1 MDRRDCLIGLAA
13 MFAGACS
20 VLPERAVT
28 APTAGAPLEPPARQ
42 PKRAPR
48 IGLAL
53 GGGAAR
59 GFAHIGVI
67 KALETNGIEAEIVA
81 GTSAGA
87 VVGSLY
93 AAGHGAFDLQ
103 ALAFELE
110 KSAVTDWSL
119 FERGWVKGEALERF
133 INEHVGNRPIEQLK
147 RRFCAVAT
155 DLQQG
160 RMTAFSSGNTGQA
173 VRASAAVPGVF
184 APVLIRGVEYVDG
197 GVSSPV
203 PVRVARQMGAEL
215 VIAVDISA
223 RPSGKRGRGSLDVLL
238 DAAAI
243 MGNRIAS
250 VETAEAEIV
259 VRPAVQGLT
268 ATAFEDRH
276 RAILEGERAGFAA
289 IAAIKQ
295 RIARTQG
302 TA

>member
-1 MDRRDCLIGLAA
+1 MDRRTSLAA
-13 MFAGACS
+13 LSALFASACGILPGRDGPALAGAS
-20 VLPERAVT
+20 VQPPSIRPRA
-28 APTAGAPLEPPARQ
+28 
-42 PKRAPR
+42 KPR

-67 KALETNGIEAEIVA
+67 KALETNGIEADFVA

-93 AAGHGAFDLQ
+93 SAGFGAFDLQ
-103 ALAFELE
+103 KLAFELE
-110 KSAVTDWSL
+110 KSAMTDWSL
-119 FERGWVKGEALERF
+119 FERGWVKGEALEQF
-133 INEHVGNRPIEQLK
+133 INERVGNRPIEQLK
-147 RRFCAVAT
+147 RHFCAVAT

-160 RMTAFSSGNTGQA
+160 RMTAFASGNTGQA

-197 GVSSPV
+197 GVTSPV
-203 PVRVARQMGAEL
+203 PVRVARQMGADL

-250 VETAEAEIV
+250 VETAEADIV
-259 VRPAVQGLT
+259 VRPAVQGLL
-268 ATAFEDRH
+268 ATNFEDRH
-276 RAILEGERAGFAA
+276 RAILEGEKAGFAA
-289 IAAIKQ
+289 IAAIK
-295 RIARTQG
+295 ARLARSEG
-302 TA
+302 VV

>member
-1 MDRRDCLIGLAA
+1 MDRRDCLMALSALFFGGCGALPGRGAA
-13 MFAGACS
+13 P
-20 VLPERAVT
+20 VQTVPEQS
-28 APTAGAPLEPPARQ
+28 LPARTS
-42 PKRAPR
+42 RAKPR

-87 VVGSLY
+87 VVGALY
-93 AAGHGAFDLQ
+93 AAGFGAFELQ
-103 ALAFELE
+103 NLAFELE

-133 INEHVGNRPIEQLK
+133 INERVGNRPIEQLK
-147 RRFCAVAT
+147 RRFSAVAT

-160 RMTAFSSGNTGQA
+160 RMVAFASGNTGQA

-203 PVRVARQMGAEL
+203 PVRVARQLGADL
-215 VIAVDISA
+215 VVAVDISA

-238 DAAAI
+238 DSAAI
-243 MGNRIAS
+243 MGNRIAG
-250 VETAEAEIV
+250 VETAEADIV
-259 VRPAVQGLT
+259 VRPAVQGLL
-268 ATAFEDRH
+268 ATNFEDRH
-276 RAILEGERAGFAA
+276 RAILEGEKAGFAA
-289 IAAIKQ
+289 IATIKA
-295 RIARTQG
+295 RIARAEG
-302 TA
+302 AV